1 MEKQEADKIIV
12 EYLPKIYG
20 FAMKKAFDFAEAEEL
35 CAEMTAEAYQSL
47 RKAEEIY
54 NLDGYMWQIC
64 EHTFAKYISS
74 KKRQEG
80 ISLDGMEIPV
90 GDLLFEEE
98 MKEEADRISWEV
110 AFLTN
115 ERRRIVYS
123 FYYENKSV
131 AAIARETG
139 IAEGTVKWHLNKAR
153 KELKEGIEMER
164 RIGMLGIK
172 PVEAA
177 RFGHGGDPTGGDPE
191 EFLKDSLN
199 LNIVYS
205 VYESPKTKEEIAQ
218 ELGMTLTFIEERVQ
232 MLEGN
237 GFLVRLAKKRY
248 TTYVWFQPEIKNAEL
263 EDRILK
269 KKLYIARRLVE
280 DYVPKVRKAAS
291 EVKDIYI
298 PGGNRQLLEA
308 ALIFYG
314 VANKCSLPVKR
325 DLSRYLV
332 KTTKGGSYI
341 AFIYLKEEPKEED
354 SRREVDR
361 AAYFCCGNM
370 TRWSQ
375 KYPAVFSWAIDSRYS
390 SRKGTWKNNL
400 VSDYEYLYE
409 FMTGAIVDDLANKE
423 KFARLRERQFLS
435 DAFKVNLMVSKEE
448 HNAFFKKIP
457 ELEEALKREFVQDAL
472 EMAAIEAQDNPPQM
486 RDLVM
491 DWNAGG
497 FIGNDVAVMVMDI
510 LYGEGVFQELT
521 EEERITSNL
530 IMFSDVLPDKEKQV

>member
-35 CAEMTAEAYQSL
+35 CAEMTAEVYQSL
-47 RKAEEIY
+47 RKAEKIY
-54 NLDGYMWQIC
+54 NLDGYVWRIC
-64 EHTFAKYISS
+64 EHVFAKYISS

-98 MKEEADRISWEV
+98 TKEEIARLRWEV

-115 ERRRIVYS
+115 ERRRIVYA

-131 AAIARETG
+131 SAIARETG
-139 IAEGTVKWHLNKAR
+139 LAEGTVKWHLNKAR
-153 KELKEGIEMER
+153 KELKEGIGMER

-172 PVEAA
+172 PVEAV
-177 RFGHGGDPTGGDPE
+177 RFGHAGDPTGGGPE

-205 VYESPKTKEEIAQ
+205 VYDMPKTKKEIAQ

-232 MLEGN
+232 MLEDN
-237 GFLVRLAKKRY
+237 GFLTRQAGKRY
-248 TTYVWFQPEIKNAEL
+248 TTYVWFQPERKSLEL
-263 EDRILK
+263 EKIIRK
-269 KKLYIARRLVE
+269 KKLEIARRLAE
-280 DYVPKVRKAAS
+280 HYVPKVRKAAS

-314 VANKCSLPVKR
+314 VTNKCSLPVKR
-325 DLSRYLV
+325 DLSRYLI

-341 AFIYLKEEPKEED
+341 VFIYLKEEPKEADSKED
-354 SRREVDR
+354 IDR
-361 AAYFCCGNM
+361 TAYLCCGNM
-370 TRWSQ
+370 TRCSQ
-375 KYPAVFSWAIDSRYS
+375 KYPAVSSWTIDSRYS

-409 FMTGAIVDDLANKE
+409 FMTGAIADDLANKE
-423 KFARLRERQFLS
+423 KFARLRERRFLS
-435 DAFKVNLMVSKEE
+435 EAFKVNLMVSKEDR
-448 HNAFFKKIP
+448 NDFFEKIP
-457 ELEEALKREFVQDAL
+457 ELEEELKKAFVQDAL
-472 EMAAIEAQDNPPQM
+472 EMASIEAQAYPPQM

-497 FIGNDVAVMVMDI
+497 FIGSDVAVMVMDI

-530 IMFSDVLPDKEKQV
+530 IMFSDVLPEAEKRI